1 MLAALG
7 SGVTR
12 PEKKTGPLAEFP
24 PAPSL
29 PRVYC
34 RGATI
39 ARSLPLVHIRV
50 ILPFVIEYYK
60 LILWFIL
67 WCIRF
72 VFHARYWSDQQ
83 SLPCMVEVDKRGHTK
98 KLYAVAQF
106 NEKPNFPRPNSNYIS
121 SLSCI
126 RNGREYR
133 ARLRSNYNR
142 TNYLKIRKTLLIIH
156 RTLER
161 IVYSTIRKASF
172 NPINAPF
179 CFSSAR
185 AMRTAKVP
193 QFYADM

>member
-1 MLAALG
+1 MPAALG

-24 PAPSL
+24 PTPSL

-39 ARSLPLVHIRV
+39 ARSLPPVHIRV

-67 WCIRF
+67 WCSRF

-83 SLPCMVEVDKRGHTK
+83 SLPCMVEVDKHGYTK

-106 NEKPNFPRPNSNYIS
+106 NEKPNFTRPNSNYIS
-121 SLSCI
+121 SLSWI
-126 RNGREYR
+126 WNGRVSR
-133 ARLRSNYNR
+133 AITIKLQSHKLLEDKLYLSFILHLNVSLLYNQKKLLSTRSTFPFFASRWERCVPPKCHNSAP
-142 TNYLKIRKTLLIIH
+142 IR
-156 RTLER
+156 R
-161 IVYSTIRKASF
+161 
-172 NPINAPF
+172 
-179 CFSSAR
+179 
-185 AMRTAKVP
+185 
-193 QFYADM
+193 